1 VARLQ
6 STSTRVLVSTKIHPY
21 PSRCMSESYINLG
34 FLNFFMQQL
43 SSLIPVL
50 GQIKFACRENVVL
63 LSVSLHANVIF
74 IWEEVCG
81 SYH

>member
-21 PSRCMSESYINLG
+21 SSRSYINLG